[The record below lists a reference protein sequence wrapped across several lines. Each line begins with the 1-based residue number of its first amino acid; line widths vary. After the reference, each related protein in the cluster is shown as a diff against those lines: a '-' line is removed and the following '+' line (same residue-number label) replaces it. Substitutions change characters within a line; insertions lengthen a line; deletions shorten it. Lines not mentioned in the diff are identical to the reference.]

1 MIIHSERITPAQL
14 DKVKKVSAD
23 LKIDPNWLLMA
34 MFKETGGTFSPSIK
48 NPTSSATGLIQFME
62 STAKSLGTS
71 TAALRKMT
79 FIQQMDYVYKYFLP
93 FKGRL
98 KSFFDVYLAIFYPAA
113 IGKPDSWIFP
123 NWVYVAN
130 KGLDTNKSG
139 KITLGEWKAWALKG
153 QGLKSSTT
161 KKNNIKDNISGII
174 PLILFCGFIAG
185 LYIYT
190 SK

>member
-1 MIIHSERITPAQL
+1 MIVHSERITSAQL
-14 DKVKKVSAD
+14 DKVKKVSAA
-23 LKIDPNWLLMA
+23 LKIDPSWLLMA

-48 NPTSSATGLIQFME
+48 NPTSSASGLIQFME
-62 STAKSLGTS
+62 ATAKSLGTS

-93 FKGRL
+93 YRGKL
-98 KSFFDVYLAIFYPAA
+98 NSFFDVYLAIFYPAA

-123 NWVYVAN
+123 DWVYRAN

-139 KITLGEWKAWALKG
+139 KISLGEWKAWALKG
-153 QGLKSSTT
+153 QGLKSNTL
-161 KKNNIKDNISGII
+161 KNNSSNNNSGII
-174 PLILFCGFIAG
+174 PLILFCGFILG
-185 LYIYT
+185 VYLYT